1 MEKEKSFVKC
11 ELKFIIFLILGI
23 SLLNIVGILFQY
35 TFISIVISVIIFC
48 FYMTYFI
55 FGIIKYTIFKKDY
68 ECIDIR
74 KRVAINLIIRRIR

>member
-55 FGIIKYTIFKKDY
+55 F
-68 ECIDIR
+68 
-74 KRVAINLIIRRIR
+74 

>member
-35 TFISIVISVIIFC
+35 TFISIVISGIVFC
-48 FYMTYFI
+48 FYMTYFT
-55 FGIIKYTIFKKDY
+55 FGIIRYTIFKIDY

>member
-48 FYMTYFI
+48 FYMTYFPS
-55 FGIIKYTIFKKDY
+55 FPSSSLGMHIKNK
-68 ECIDIR
+68 
-74 KRVAINLIIRRIR
+74 